1 MIGTNERREI
11 NDIYNKWVGNKGILE
26 SNSAGML
33 LWLQTHG
40 MINEEAAEK
49 YLAIN
54 LDRRYHG

>member
-1 MIGTNERREI
+1 MIGTNERREL
-11 NDIYNKWVGNKGILE
+11 NNIYNIWVDNKEDLE

-54 LDRRYHG
+54 SDRR